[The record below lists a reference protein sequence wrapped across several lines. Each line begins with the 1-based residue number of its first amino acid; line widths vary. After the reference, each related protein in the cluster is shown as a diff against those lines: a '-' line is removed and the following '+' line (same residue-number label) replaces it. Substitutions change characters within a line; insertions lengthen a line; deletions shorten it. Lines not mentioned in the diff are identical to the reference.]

1 MKTITLALL
10 LAWLLLT
17 GGQAGW
23 QHAPLL
29 IANMLL
35 WGVLV
40 LWLIQQTPHLK
51 IDLVGVGLLLYI
63 VAILI
68 SGAFT
73 GHKKAAIG
81 QAAIWFAYIG
91 FYYLGR
97 QWTAEQIHRA
107 ARGVLLPYVAV
118 SFLPWDN
125 PNTIGFGVLAVAL
138 LAFAEIHLLL
148 YGPLLLLLGA
158 GLQSVGGVLAAVIGA
173 TRCAQKPG
181 YIYASLL
188 PLALLGWLINPTG
201 YAWRLDFWQW
211 ALRAFWS
218 SPVWGI
224 GPGGYDAL
232 TGWQHAHNFVFT
244 TAAETGLFGVG
255 AVAVLLYAIWQR
267 FDRLPVWAASTVLA
281 LGAWSLVDDP
291 LRFFG
296 VGFIFFVA
304 LGQERNV
311 YD

>member
-10 LAWLLLT
+10 LAWLLLS
-17 GGQAGW
+17 GGMAGW

-40 LWLIQQTPHLK
+40 LWLIEKTPQIK
-51 IDLVGVGLLLYI
+51 IDMVGIGLLLYI

-73 GHKKAAIG
+73 QHKKTAIG

-107 ARGVLLPYVAV
+107 ACWVLLPYGALALLGV
-118 SFLPWDN
+118 DN
-125 PNTIGFGVLAVAL
+125 PNVLAFHL
-138 LAFAEIHLLL
+138 LGLAFLALPEFHLLL
-148 YGPLLLLLGA
+148 FGPLILLLGA
-158 GLQSVGGVLAAVIGA
+158 VLQSVGGVLAAVIGA

-181 YIYASLL
+181 FIYASLL
-188 PLALLGWLINPTG
+188 PLALLGWLFNPLG
-201 YAWRLDFWQW
+201 YAWRFEFWQW
-211 ALRAFWS
+211 AAGMFVQAPLI
-218 SPVWGI
+218 GQ
-224 GPGGYDAL
+224 GPGAYAAL
-232 TGWQHAHNFVFT
+232 TGWQHSHNIFLT
-244 TAAETGLFGVG
+244 TAAETGLIGLAALG
-255 AVAVLLYAIWQR
+255 LLSYAIWQR

-281 LGAWSLVDDP
+281 LAAWSLVDDP

-304 LGQERNV
+304 LSQERKL
-311 YD
+311 YA

>member
-29 IANMLL
+29 LANMLL
-35 WGVLV
+35 WGVLM
-40 LWLIQQTPHLK
+40 LWLIEQTPHLK
-51 IDLVGVGLLLYI
+51 IDLVGIGLLLYI

-73 GHKKAAIG
+73 GHKKTAIG

-107 ARGVLLPYVAV
+107 ARGVLLPYALV

-125 PNTIGFGVLAVAL
+125 PNTIGFGVLGVAL

-158 GLQSVGGVLAAVIGA
+158 GLQSVGGVLAAVMGA
-173 TRCAQKPG
+173 TRCAQKP
-181 YIYASLL
+181 YFIYASVL
-188 PLALLGWLINPTG
+188 PMVALGWLINPAG
-201 YAWRLDFWQW
+201 YAWRFDFWQW
-211 ALRAFWS
+211 AAQAFVL
-218 SPVWGI
+218 SPLWGV
-224 GPGGYDAL
+224 GPGAYKVL
-232 TGWQHAHNFVFT
+232 FGWQHAHNFLLT
-244 TAAETGLFGVG
+244 TAAETGLGGLVGVG
-255 AVAVLLYAIWQR
+255 VLLYGVWKRWQV
-267 FDRLPVWAASTVLA
+267 LPTWAASTVLA
-281 LGAWSLVDDP
+281 LLAWSCVDDP

-296 VGFIFFVA
+296 VGFIFFMA
-304 LGQERNV
+304 LGQERKL
-311 YD
+311 YA